1 MMMAKFYPL
10 IMAYFYTIN
19 RVGKA
24 LKEKSESDA
33 ISSTFPFSIPSVHVS
48 YKAFQVNRIVNE
60 ESLRALYS
68 QYGEV
73 LDVTIKHATVDQV

>member
-1 MMMAKFYPL
+1 M
-10 IMAYFYTIN
+10 
-19 RVGKA
+19 
-24 LKEKSESDA
+24 
-33 ISSTFPFSIPSVHVS
+33 HVS

-73 LDVTIKHATVDQV
+73 LDVTIKHATVDQVGKLFPSERLTYFAKYNIDI